1 MEAERDGS
9 ISNVIK
15 EKTPISEVAARFS
28 VSRPT
33 LYKYMDF
40 YDQGEYSRIRGDL
53 LEYFRMA
60 ERGMSADES
69 RMFLITGGADSLK
82 AAADERERIRSRLA
96 SQDGD
101 GWSQGRLRTLCV
113 GMSGRAMVVFRDAF
127 DDPDWTRVLV
137 LIDADGEDLVI
148 GSYVPEDGMRFVNID
163 NLLPKLE
170 YRYRVEQGCG
180 EETAVSGTFPLRLR

>member
-96 SQDGD
+96 FQDGD

-127 DDPDWTRVLV
+127 EDPDWTRVLV

-163 NLLPKLE
+163 NLLP
-170 YRYRVEQGCG
+170 QGCR
-180 EETAVSGTFPLRLR
+180 EETAVSGTLPLRLR